1 MASGAANLRAY
12 EAPAPGRGPSLVLLP
27 RATGCAD
34 RKGRSEGKK
43 KPGARARPGVST
55 PRRTWRGASRRGP
68 GRHRHTG
75 VRDTPGS
82 RREAT
87 VREHGYRLPLPLPG
101 CARAVRTETWG
112 GSRLRAAPGP
122 PAWPARPQP
131 STRAPPS
138 PRSKRRCP
146 CPGSWPPAI
155 FLRSTQTSVHDH
167 DHDQYLCLEI
177 AMGLDSPHGISLL
190 GDTEVSSPKGM

>member
-87 VREHGYRLPLPLPG
+87 VREHGYRLPLPG

-122 PAWPARPQP
+122 RHGPHVRN
-131 STRAPPS
+131 RRHAPHL
-138 PRSKRRCP
+138 
-146 CPGSWPPAI
+146 AA
-155 FLRSTQTSVHDH
+155 LQTP
-167 DHDQYLCLEI
+167 L
-177 AMGLDSPHGISLL
+177 SL
-190 GDTEVSSPKGM
+190 S